1 MNYYSGMGIRSSIFR
16 CVLSKHLYTP
26 LCSHIHLRA
35 CIFSSAMAEPRW
47 LPTQGWL
54 FVVWPYSLVEVHFP
68 RALATLAI
76 KSSYSLLQLASL
88 QVLLRWRGIHISFRG
103 KFQDSILFIQ
113 PISMHIFPRQR
124 QTKMVID
131 SGVAI
136 QCTFS
141 SLMAE
146 PRWSLTQGWLFSSW
160 PHLRQAEGPAEGR
173 FSAKPNI
180 FAEQKYVSEAN
191 QSAEGKIFKT

>member
-1 MNYYSGMGIRSSIFR
+1 MGIRSSVFR
-16 CVLSKHLYTP
+16 CVLFKYLYTL

-47 LPTQGWL
+47 SPTQGWL
-54 FVVWPYSLVEVHFP
+54 FVVWPYSLFEVHFP
-68 RALATLAI
+68 RSFATLVI
-76 KSSYSLLQLASL
+76 ESSYSLLPLASL
-88 QVLLRWRGIHISFRG
+88 QVFSSW
-103 KFQDSILFIQ
+103 
-113 PISMHIFPRQR
+113 PWY
-124 QTKMVID
+124 ID

-191 QSAEGKIFKT
+191 QSAEGKISKLNK